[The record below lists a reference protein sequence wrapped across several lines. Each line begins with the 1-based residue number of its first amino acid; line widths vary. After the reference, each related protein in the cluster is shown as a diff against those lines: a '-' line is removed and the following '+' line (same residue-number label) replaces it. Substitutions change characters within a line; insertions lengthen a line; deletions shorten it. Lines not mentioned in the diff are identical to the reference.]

1 MAVTSLDITHRSI
14 YEGGKAF
21 GEVGAYIYLEGV
33 IHFQI
38 DPSNDSNMA
47 ITDLNLAPV
56 NEDGMIE
63 FHSDFSMLKPA
74 DASKGCRTVLLDI
87 VNRGI
92 RTVLSGFNRSDRS
105 ASLTSNVSSGN
116 AFLMEKG
123 YTIVFCGWQADVPDI
138 PGLIG
143 LHGPNAEQD
152 GQPLVGDIMNQYQTN
167 ELTSIFPL
175 ADRYHKTNPAV
186 EENISSAKLYVGDY
200 PDGNFELVS
209 NDLWS
214 LIRVE
219 DQEIEPEPSHIFMKD
234 GFEPGRIYQ
243 LIYKG
248 VGSRLV
254 GLGFAAVRDVSIF
267 LKQETNSMNPADG
280 EVDHVISFGVSQS
293 GRFLRE
299 YIYTGMNIGEHGELA
314 MDGII
319 PHVAGGMRGEF
330 NLRFGQPSKDI
341 CYIIPGLFPFSDFA
355 QVDPVSG
362 EVSGLLDT
370 CRAQSTVPKIMFTN
384 TSAEYWRGD
393 AALIHTNLSDSS
405 DGQNISNVRN
415 YHFAGTQHGSGIY
428 PPEEVREADGIR
440 GAHPFN
446 AVDYSPLLRG
456 LLERLRTWIQEGL
469 EPPTSCHPSFK
480 NGSARNSS
488 EVIKNFENVNGI
500 RTPFKTLNAMRL
512 NYGEHLEVGRTTI
525 LPAER
530 GEKFPSFVSDVDDT
544 LNEIAGIR
552 LPDVSVPL
560 YSNTGW
566 NPRHESI
573 GNEGLLIGI
582 TGGLCGS
589 SVRLPITE
597 EQRISLGDPRPSIE
611 SLYRSK
617 KDYLIKVEEEVKS
630 LAKDGYVL
638 EDDIEDICI
647 EAASRYDHVFET
659 DSVR

>member
-1 MAVTSLDITHRSI
+1 MTVTSLDITHRSI
-14 YEGGKAF
+14 YEGGKTF
-21 GEVGAYIYLEGV
+21 GEVGPYIYLEGV

-38 DPSNDSNMA
+38 DPNNDANLA
-47 ITDLNLAPV
+47 ITDINLAPLSS
-56 NEDGMIE
+56 DGMIE

-87 VNRGI
+87 VNRGT
-92 RTVLSGFNRSDRS
+92 RTVLSGFNSSDRS
-105 ASLTSNVSSGN
+105 ASLASNTSSGN

-143 LHGPNAEQD
+143 LHGPDAEQD
-152 GQPLVGDIMNQYQTN
+152 GNPLVGDIMNQYQANEPTN
-167 ELTSIFPL
+167 VFPL

-186 EENISSAKLYVGDY
+186 EEDISNAKLYVGDY
-200 PDGNFELVS
+200 PDGEFELIPK
-209 NDLWS
+209 DLWS
-214 LIRVE
+214 LVRVE
-219 DQEIEPEPSHIFMKD
+219 DREIEPEPSHVFMKD

-267 LKQETNSMNPADG
+267 LKKGTNSENPSAG
-280 EVDHVISFGVSQS
+280 EVDHVISFGSSQS
-293 GRFLRE
+293 GRFLRQ
-299 YIYTGMNIGEHGELA
+299 YIHTGMNIGETGELA

-330 NLRFGQPSKDI
+330 NLRFGQPSKDV
-341 CYIIPGLFPFSDFA
+341 CYIIPGLFPFSDFT

-362 EVSGLLDT
+362 DKAGLLDV
-370 CRAQSTVPKIMFTN
+370 CQSQSSVPKIMFTN

-393 AALIHTNLSDSS
+393 AALIHTNLSDNS
-405 DGQNISNVRN
+405 DGRSLDNARN
-415 YHFAGTQHGSGIY
+415 YHFAGTQHGSGTY
-428 PPEEVREADGIR
+428 PPLEVREADGIR
-440 GAHPFN
+440 GAQPFN

-456 LLERLRTWIQEGL
+456 LLERLRKWIQEGI
-469 EPPTSCHPSFK
+469 EPPPSCHPSLK
-480 NGSARNSS
+480 SGSARNSS
-488 EVIKNFENVNGI
+488 EVIKNFENVKSI

-512 NYGEHLEVGRTTI
+512 NYGGELDSGRTTI

-544 LNEIAGIR
+544 LNEVAGIR

-560 YSNTGW
+560 YTNTGW

-582 TGGLCGS
+582 TGGLAGS
-589 SVRLPITE
+589 SVRLPVTE
-597 EQRISLGDPRPSIE
+597 EQRISSGDSRPSIE
-611 SLYRSK
+611 SLYGSK
-617 KDYLIKVEEEVKS
+617 EDYLNKVEEEVK
-630 LAKDGYVL
+630 LLVKNGYVL
-638 EDDIEDICI
+638 EDDIEGLCTD
-647 EAASRYDHVFET
+647 AASRYDHIFET
-659 DSVR
+659 GSA